1 MKLLVEAPLN
11 RLSLGNV
18 SYNIIRELQK
28 RGVEIGI
35 FPIGNTD
42 LDAYDPPEEFKAYL
56 QNAVNRRFDFLSPEI
71 PCLKIWHLN
80 GSENRKNK
88 RQYLLTF
95 YECNRPTVIEAKL
108 AQAQDITFFCSS
120 EARNRF
126 EDVGVETAD
135 FAPLGFDED
144 FGVTNKPYLSD
155 TIHFGLMGKFEHR
168 KHTAKIIKTWAA
180 KYGND
185 NKYQLT
191 CCVNNPFFNEEQMKG
206 VISNTL
212 GGQHYKNINFLP
224 HLQKNSEVNE
234 LLNAIDIDLTGLS
247 GGEGWNLP
255 AFNATCIGKWSVV
268 LNATSHKDWATP
280 ENSILVEPSG
290 EMSVVDGVFFNE
302 GADFNQGTF
311 YTWTEE
317 EALQAMAKAESKVGE
332 INTEGQKLSER
343 FTYSNTVD
351 IMLSKIFEN

>member
-28 RGVEIGI
+28 KGVDIGI
-35 FPIGNTD
+35 FPIGNPD
-42 LDAYDPPEEFKAYL
+42 LGAYQPSEEFKAYL
-56 QNAVNRRFDFLSPEI
+56 QGAIDKRYDFLKQEI

-95 YECNRPTVIEAKL
+95 YECNRPTKIEVALAK
-108 AQAQDITFFCSS
+108 AQDATFFSSS
-120 EARNRF
+120 EAVNHF
-126 EDVGVETAD
+126 KNAGVDNAD
-135 FAPLGFDED
+135 FAPLGLDED
-144 FGVTNKPYLSD
+144 FGPTNKPYLKD
-155 TIHFGLMGKFEHR
+155 TVHFGLMGKFEHR

-185 NKYQLT
+185 TKYQLT
-191 CCVNNPFFNEEQMKG
+191 CCVTNPFFNEEQMKG
-206 VISNTL
+206 VISNAL

-224 HLQKNSEVNE
+224 HLEKNSEVNE

-255 AFNATCIGKWSVV
+255 AFNASCLGKWSIV
-268 LNATSHKDWATP
+268 LNATSHKDWATA

-290 EMSVVDGVFFNE
+290 EMSVVDGVFFSKD
-302 GADFNQGTF
+302 ADFNQGTF
-311 YTWTEE
+311 YTWKEE
-317 EALQAMAKAESKVGE
+317 DALEAMSKAEEKV
-332 INTEGQKLSER
+332 TEVNIKGRELAKQ
-343 FTYSNTVD
+343 FTYGKTLD
-351 IMLSKIFEN
+351 AILSKIF